1 MSKALHASVQGG
13 RLQVIWEQCWPPSL
27 GKRFI
32 WFFTT
37 SLALK
42 TYKWIKIRYKYIYV
56 FKGSK
61 KKNNR
66 FLERGGF

>member
-1 MSKALHASVQGG
+1 M
-13 RLQVIWEQCWPPSL
+13 QVIWEQCWPLSL

-61 KKNNR
+61 KKITD
-66 FLERGGF
+66 FWKEGDFKS

>member
-1 MSKALHASVQGG
+1 M
-13 RLQVIWEQCWPPSL
+13 IWEQCLPPSL

-42 TYKWIKIRYKYIYV
+42 TYKWIKIRYKYIYMYLKV
-56 FKGSK
+56 QRKKITDFWKEGDFKS
-61 KKNNR
+61 
-66 FLERGGF
+66 